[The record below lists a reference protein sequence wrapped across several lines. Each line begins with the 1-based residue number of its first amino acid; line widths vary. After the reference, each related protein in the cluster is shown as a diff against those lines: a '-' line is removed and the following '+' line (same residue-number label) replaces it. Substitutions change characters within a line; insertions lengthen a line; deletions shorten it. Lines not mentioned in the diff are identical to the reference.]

1 MFGNCQASREL
12 RLADGMS
19 ARPVSARDS
28 SCIGRLALAATATAA
43 YARSATPASRG
54 MEHMKT
60 PWLVVIATAA
70 CATATARQETP
81 SPAAKA
87 DSGRPAYTAADVH
100 FVAGMI
106 GHHAQAAQ
114 MAGWAP
120 AHRARAP
127 MRRLCRHT
135 LVAQNGEMA
144 VAQRSFR

>member
-12 RLADGMS
+12 RFAEGMS
-19 ARPVSARDS
+19 AGPVSARDS

-87 DSGRPAYTAADVH
+87 DTGRPAYTAADVH
-100 FVAGMI
+100 FVAGVI
-106 GHHAQAAQ
+106 PPPAPDRPL
-114 MAGWAP
+114 AGGAP
-120 AHRARAP
+120 PPVPPAPTRTLRARSAGP
-127 MRRLCRHT
+127 P
-135 LVAQNGEMA
+135 NN
-144 VAQRSFR
+144 